1 MAMPD
6 VVRGRPEPWHDDTVP
21 NPGRE
26 DAGASRPRQ
35 SAPAEQA
42 ALWDGAELARLG
54 RLRKLAADSD
64 APEDVI
70 RVIELPAGPEPPAAT
85 AAASKPRKRAGRKNI
100 HRIKVTL
107 RGSKPPIWRRFEVP
121 SDITLKRLHDVI
133 QRGFGWQDRHLF
145 VFETEIGRYS
155 VPDPD
160 SNGPDPDFRN
170 AASKKL
176 SAVADWPGDRILYV
190 YDFGDAWE
198 HDILVEAVMPAGPGV
213 DYPRCT
219 AGRRAG
225 APEDCGGPSGYRELL
240 NVLAN
245 QRSPQ
250 HAAMLQSLGIE
261 SAADFDP
268 EYFSAA
274 HVNAELSYMSKVLV
288 WH

>member
-1 MAMPD
+1 M
-6 VVRGRPEPWHDDTVP
+6 GRCRTRAARAAAQTC
-21 NPGRE
+21 GRQRR
-26 DAGASRPRQ
+26 AGGCDPRYRV
-35 SAPAEQA
+35 ARRAGVAGRHRCGKQA
-42 ALWDGAELARLG
+42 AQ
-54 RLRKLAADSD
+54 
-64 APEDVI
+64 
-70 RVIELPAGPEPPAAT
+70 
-85 AAASKPRKRAGRKNI
+85 AGR
-100 HRIKVTL
+100 TEEY
-107 RGSKPPIWRRFEVP
+107 PPHWFEVP

-160 SNGPDPDFRN
+160 SNGPGPDFRN